1 MESVIAK
8 LHQIFKI
15 ILILPTLIIEIFLI
29 TLTYKFKGHG
39 SAIKFWSHS
48 VSLNNL

>member
-1 MESVIAK
+1 MESAIAK

-15 ILILPTLIIEIFLI
+15 RLLKIFILKRFIISLSY
-29 TLTYKFKGHG
+29 TKLKGHG